1 MKRSF
6 ILAVMALYTGATT
19 TLARADDLTVQQVQ
33 GRQLFQQSCGVCH
46 TKPTITSP
54 LFGPVLSKTTF
65 AMGDEQPRR
74 QIADGSPNMP
84 GFKYMFTPTQIDAI
98 VAYLKTTTEEQHK
111 PQNAR

>member
-6 ILAVMALYTGATT
+6 ILAVLALNTGVCT
-19 TLARADDLTVQQVQ
+19 TLARAEDLTVQQLQ

-54 LFGPVLSKTTF
+54 LFGPALSKTTF
-65 AMGDEQPRR
+65 ATGEEQARH
-74 QIADGSPNMP
+74 QIADGSTNMP
-84 GFKYMFTPTQIDAI
+84 GFKYMYTPTQIDAI